1 MMAQMR
7 KIVRRK
13 KIKGD
18 RIARADAAN
27 RLQFRRRQPCYY
39 VSEVAIVSSPQR
51 NQELPISVLNRL
63 HPHASALV
71 VTRKIQRCLKSR
83 SNESLV
89 VV

>member
-1 MMAQMR
+1 
-7 KIVRRK
+7 
-13 KIKGD
+13 
-18 RIARADAAN
+18 
-27 RLQFRRRQPCYY
+27 
-39 VSEVAIVSSPQR
+39 
-51 NQELPISVLNRL
+51 LPISVLNRL

>member
-1 MMAQMR
+1 MMAQVR
-7 KIVRRK
+7 KIVLRK
-13 KIKGD
+13 KLKGD
-18 RIARADAAN
+18 RIAGADAAN
-27 RLQFRRRQPCYY
+27 RFQFGRWQPCYY